1 MNKIVVFL
9 KTSFVYFVGNISAK
23 LITLILLPL
32 YTAYLSPSDFGA
44 YDYVM
49 TIISFVAPICFFQV
63 WDAMYR
69 FSFDQKSVDKFEK
82 VITNTYIIFGI
93 GLLFYT
99 LIIGAVEF
107 YISIENLELIYLTG
121 VGLSANYL
129 YTYLARAF
137 RNNILFSISGFFNSL
152 IIGGSTYYLVA
163 QTDLGIKSLYI
174 AFILGAITQ
183 CVIIHFYIR
192 PFRYFSSKFY
202 NSKIVIEMLK
212 FSMPLCVASI
222 SYWLLSGFTKF
233 SVVNLVGS
241 YENGLYAVA
250 NRLANILN
258 TIVLIFQFAW
268 NEIAYIVSKD
278 DGHMELYSKSIT
290 YLSFFVFAGGSF
302 LIIFSR
308 LIFAYFINPIYNDT
322 LLYLPLAI
330 LGVSLN
336 AIAGFMSII
345 FMAEKKTKFIL
356 WSTGMAA
363 LFNCVLSIFLT
374 PIYGLYGALI
384 ALSIS
389 FFILMISRLLFLKIN
404 LSLSI
409 EPAILYG
416 VAIFIITCILYY
428 MNIAQIYLYLYGC
441 IIVFVTCYLRWK
453 DIFNIFTSIR
463 RNLRG

>member
-1 MNKIVVFL
+1 MFL
-9 KTSFVYFVGNISAK
+9 KTSFIYFIGNISAK

-32 YTAYLSPSDFGA
+32 YTVYLSPSDFGA

-49 TIISFVAPICFFQV
+49 TMISFIVPICFFQV

-69 FSFDQKSVDKFEK
+69 FSFDQKDLDKFES

-99 LIIGAVEF
+99 LIVGAVEF
-107 YISIENLELIYLTG
+107 YASIENLELIYLTG

-129 YTYLARAF
+129 YTYVARAF
-137 RNNILFSISGFFNSL
+137 RNNILFSISGIFNSL
-152 IIGGSTYYLVA
+152 IVGGSTYYLVV
-163 QTDLGIKSLYI
+163 QTELGVKSLYI

-183 CVIIHFYIR
+183 CMIVHFYIR
-192 PFRYFSSKFY
+192 PFKYFSSKFY
-202 NSKIVIEMLK
+202 NYKIVVEMLK
-212 FSMPLCVASI
+212 FSMPLCVASV

-233 SVVNLVGS
+233 LVVNLVGS

-308 LIFAYFINPIYNDT
+308 LIFAYFISPIYNDT
-322 LLYLPLAI
+322 LLYLPLTI

-336 AIAGFMSII
+336 AIAGFMSIV
-345 FMAEKKTKFIL
+345 FMAEKKTKFVL

-389 FFILMISRLLFLKIN
+389 FFILMISRLLFLKRN

-428 MNIAQIYLYLYGC
+428 MNIAQTYLYLYGC
-441 IIVFVTCYLRWK
+441 FIVFVTCYSRWK
-453 DIFNIFTSIR
+453 DIFNIFR
-463 RNLRG
+463 RFL